1 VKNKKMSVS
10 EREMEEPRYNWLYFH
25 GEDVRTKKFQKK
37 INKKPTLTYVVLINT
52 AIILGC
58 ISIIWILANL
68 VG

>member
-10 EREMEEPRYNWLYFH
+10 EREIEESRYNWLYFH

-37 INKKPTLTYVVLINT
+37 INKKPTLTYAIWINT

-58 ISIIWILANL
+58 ILTIWILANL